1 MKKSLLGLTFAS
13 LMFSAG
19 SAVAADYK
27 IDKEGQHAFV
37 NFRIQHLGYSWLYGT
52 FKDFDGTFTFDEK
65 NPAADK
71 VNVTINT
78 TSVDTNHAERDKH
91 LRSADFLNTAKYPQ
105 ATFTSTSVKKDGD
118 KLDITGDLTLNGV
131 TKPVTLEAKLI
142 GQGDDPW
149 GGKRA
154 GFEAEGKMNRPG
166 FPGECFICEL
176 RLPDHRFRWKHNK
189 LFLLL
194 PVGYGPAFP
203 AIVDCYT
210 SPPT

>member
-1 MKKSLLGLTFAS
+1 ME
-13 LMFSAG
+13 
-19 SAVAADYK
+19 YK
-27 IDKEGQHAFV
+27 IEKKPAWFNLRVPDVSLPVQRLPPITKLTKKVSTPLLISASSTLA
-37 NFRIQHLGYSWLYGT
+37 IAGYTAPLKISTVLLPLT
-52 FKDFDGTFTFDEK
+52 K

-118 KLDITGDLTLNGV
+118 ELDNTGDLTLNGV

-154 GFEAEGKMNRPG
+154 GFEAEGKIKPG
-166 FPGECFICEL
+166 
-176 RLPDHRFRWKHNK
+176 
-189 LFLLL
+189 
-194 PVGYGPAFP
+194 
-203 AIVDCYT
+203 T
-210 SPPT
+210 SISRQI

>member
-71 VNVTINT
+71 VNVQLTPPASILITPNAINIFAVQI
-78 TSVDTNHAERDKH
+78 SSILQNIHWQH
-91 LRSADFLNTAKYPQ
+91 
-105 ATFTSTSVKKDGD
+105 
-118 KLDITGDLTLNGV
+118 
-131 TKPVTLEAKLI
+131 
-142 GQGDDPW
+142 
-149 GGKRA
+149 
-154 GFEAEGKMNRPG
+154 
-166 FPGECFICEL
+166 
-176 RLPDHRFRWKHNK
+176 
-189 LFLLL
+189 
-194 PVGYGPAFP
+194 
-203 AIVDCYT
+203 
-210 SPPT
+210 SPPPA